1 MSKCNFGNMKDLCD
15 VHEKGSSSFK
25 MHDSKKVFEEIDLK
39 KGEIALDLGCGP
51 GDYSFE
57 MANIVGDAGKVYSI
71 EKDQEI
77 VSYLNERI
85 KKSGIKNIYT
95 FCASIAEPLPIE
107 NESADLCLIVTV
119 LHIPAVSKSYDAIFT
134 EVNRILKKGGRL
146 ITIDV
151 KKEDASFGPP
161 MNMRISSDELK
172 DIVVKYGFETTKI
185 VDLGFNYMVKFVKI

>member
-172 DIVVKYGFETTKI
+172 DIVVK
-185 VDLGFNYMVKFVKI
+185 